1 MTNNNNNSQISDQDL
16 EPTLELEPLSEE
28 DCARLMLAENA
39 SEQSEA
45 ASEIEDTQSNLIGVE
60 APLSGEDMSDIQ
72 ELRDALKFR
81 DEMNGILQ
89 LGIDQQR
96 EKCGRL
102 TRKVFELQEYNKE
115 LKREL
120 ERSRNQL
127 IKNKK
132 KLAKARESEQ
142 ALLINLKKLG
152 KSDTSNRIIADQDS
166 TIEELKRDNEQL
178 SETVSRLEVEL
189 DLAQQA
195 ASLNETRLNEAN
207 RGNEELSAELKSRNA
222 QIDDYDRQLATG
234 QNASAGVVDESPQI
248 SIPVQPM
255 SDGQDEPRW
264 RLVSLDDSIPDTYA
278 LSDGVV
284 VVGNSRDCDIHIQSQ
299 FISRHH
305 AQLVNTN
312 KGCVLGDLNSTNG
325 TFVNSRRINKRIL
338 RVGDIVT
345 LGKHRFRFEERP

>member
-1 MTNNNNNSQISDQDL
+1 
-16 EPTLELEPLSEE
+16 
-28 DCARLMLAENA
+28 
-39 SEQSEA
+39 
-45 ASEIEDTQSNLIGVE
+45 
-60 APLSGEDMSDIQ
+60 
-72 ELRDALKFR
+72 
-81 DEMNGILQ
+81 
-89 LGIDQQR
+89 
-96 EKCGRL
+96 
-102 TRKVFELQEYNKE
+102 
-115 LKREL
+115 
-120 ERSRNQL
+120 
-127 IKNKK
+127 
-132 KLAKARESEQ
+132 
-142 ALLINLKKLG
+142 
-152 KSDTSNRIIADQDS
+152 
-166 TIEELKRDNEQL
+166 
-178 SETVSRLEVEL
+178 
-189 DLAQQA
+189 
-195 ASLNETRLNEAN
+195 
-207 RGNEELSAELKSRNA
+207 
-222 QIDDYDRQLATG
+222 
-234 QNASAGVVDESPQI
+234 VVDESPQI